1 MDLRQQVRPAAFQL
15 RRQTQSSVP
24 LQLRDARKKQAAAN
38 VQMEKEFYGDEGPM
52 DDDDTF
58 DGISA
63 DPEPQE
69 EEYEGEELISRVVVE
84 EFRLSGDEDDPSPD
98 RDEDDGDG
106 DETLDLDG
114 PNANMFAA
122 IAPSRVKKLQERE
135 SAAKVKPE
143 IATKHD
149 SPVKK
154 PAKRFTYES
163 KAARRAEATKQK
175 ARRMEKAESGRSRT
189 GGKTVR
195 GAKASGKKR
204 GGKR

>member
-24 LQLRDARKKQAAAN
+24 LQLRDERKKQAAAN
-38 VQMEKEFYGDEGPM
+38 VQMEKDFYGDEGPM
-52 DDDDTF
+52 DDETF
-58 DGISA
+58 DGISG

-98 RDEDDGDG
+98 RDEDEDG

-122 IAPSRVKKLQERE
+122 IAPSRVRKLQERE
-135 SAAKVKPE
+135 AAAKVKPG

-189 GGKTVR
+189 GGKTGR